1 MKKLLLLLSLVSLS
15 FAAVEWVPF
24 AFIAALSAFF
34 ILVILY
40 MLGFLADAA
49 QMRMLARQEMYQVFV
64 TLIMIALFFSF
75 EQYSVTVLS
84 PAFAEALGQPEITH
98 MDYAMGIAEST
109 ADYQWEL
116 LRKITKGLTI
126 PLGSLA
132 STSAT
137 CASIPGSSFTYP
149 GCVGIQVAYSSM
161 VFATNVVLSAM
172 VMNNSQVFLL
182 QLAQSFFFPVL
193 LPLGLFLRCFHFT
206 RGAGGLLIA
215 FAFCFYFILPVSI
228 VITKGLAD
236 MPDDKPTAE
245 GHIPAS
251 GDIEYLG
258 SGFWEDFDSFEVDA
272 ECNPLDMDPY
282 AGRKQAKRLVGSG
295 GGEMIDGLLYSF
307 FIEGLFTTV
316 INILITLSAVR
327 GLASVFGAE
336 VDISALAR
344 IS

>member
-1 MKKLLLLLSLVSLS
+1 MKRLLLMLSLVSLS
-15 FAAVEWVPF
+15 FAAAEWVPL

-34 ILVILY
+34 ILLILY
-40 MLGFLADAA
+40 LLGFLADAA

-84 PAFAEALGQPEITH
+84 PAFAEALGKPEINH
-98 MDYAMGIAEST
+98 MDYAMGIADYT
-109 ADYQWEL
+109 AEYQWDL
-116 LRKITKGLTI
+116 LWKITKGLTV
-126 PLGSLA
+126 PLGSIA

-137 CASIPGSSFTYP
+137 CGFIGSSFTYP
-149 GCVGIQVAYSSM
+149 GCVGVQVAYSSM
-161 VFATNVVLSAM
+161 VFATNVMLSAM
-172 VMNNSQVFLL
+172 VMNNSQIFLL
-182 QLAQSFFFPVL
+182 QLAENFFFPVL

-215 FAFCFYFILPVSI
+215 FAFSFYFIFPVSI
-228 VITKGLAD
+228 VITNGLAN
-236 MPDDKPTAE
+236 MPDDKPPAME
-245 GHIPAS
+245 KIPNP
-251 GDIEYLG
+251 GKIEYLG
-258 SGFWEDFDSFEVDA
+258 EGFWKDFDTFDIDA
-272 ECNPLDMDPY
+272 DCNPLDMDPY

-295 GGEMIDGLLYSF
+295 GGDMVDGLLYAF